1 MIKFGKNKYKIGLN
15 KDNAKYSEAELTAL
29 ELDDVK
35 KIILSQNPRA
45 FDGKAKKAAP
55 KKKTAVAV
63 AARVA
68 PRKSAAKKK
77 K

>member
-15 KDNAKYSEAELTAL
+15 KDNAKYSAAELTAL

-45 FDGKAKKAAP
+45 FDGKAKKAPA
-55 KKKTAVAV
+55 KKKPAV

-68 PRKSAAKKK
+68 PKKSAARKKK
-77 K
+77 